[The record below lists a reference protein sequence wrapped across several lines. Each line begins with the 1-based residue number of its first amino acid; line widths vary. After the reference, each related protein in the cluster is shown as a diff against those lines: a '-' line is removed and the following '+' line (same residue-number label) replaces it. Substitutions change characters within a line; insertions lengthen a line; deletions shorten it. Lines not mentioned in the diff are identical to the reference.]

1 MVNNR
6 TGGEICSMTVAPIT
20 GEHHRND
27 HAQIFPLQN
36 GDLLLVW
43 SEYYVRSPSIIGR
56 HPYEEGLSRDDAP
69 CQITGRVSDDGGRTW
84 SGRLTVQENI
94 GRNNVKQPNLL
105 RLPTGEVLFFFTMWD
120 IASQERA
127 VFWKRS
133 DDDCESWSV
142 PEQLTPPGG
151 SYILDAGR
159 IFIHSTGR
167 IILPIYW
174 APELWT
180 AKDKLEAFCYYS
192 DDGGETWGESG
203 NRMAL
208 PGRGAME
215 PTIAERRD
223 GSLLVLLRSTLGRL
237 FEAES
242 KDRGESWSEPR
253 ESALIAPQS
262 EPCLKRIPSTG
273 DFVVIWNHTLP
284 YALTE
289 EGSKVTGHPRNPLT
303 AAISRDDGATWENY
317 RDIENRKTYSS
328 AYSNVFFNGDEA
340 LVTYYHCPEATH
352 GVASVE
358 LKIFPVDWFYSVAE

>member
-1 MVNNR
+1 MANEVS
-6 TGGEICSMTVAPIT
+6 GGEIFSTTVAPIT
-20 GEHHRND
+20 DEHHRND
-27 HAQIFPLQN
+27 HAQIFPLKN

-43 SEYYVRSPSIIGR
+43 SEYYVRSPSIMGR

-69 CQITGRVSDDGGRTW
+69 CQITGRISADGGRTW

-105 RLPTGEVLFFFTMWD
+105 RLQSGDVLFFFTMWD
-120 IASQERA
+120 IAKQERA
-127 VFWKRS
+127 VYWKRS
-133 DDDCESWSV
+133 ADDCESWSKPV
-142 PEQLTPPGG
+142 QFTQPGG

-159 IFIHSTGR
+159 VLIHSSGR

-180 AKDKLEAFCYYS
+180 DKDKLEAFCYYS
-192 DDGGETWGESG
+192 DDGGDTWKESS
-203 NRMAL
+203 NRMHL

-223 GSLLVLLRSTLGRL
+223 GSLMVLLRSTLGRL

-242 KDRGESWSEPR
+242 IDRGETWCEPK

-262 EPCLKRIPSTG
+262 EPCLKRVPSTG
-273 DFVVIWNHTLP
+273 DLIVIWNRTLP

-289 EGSKVTGHPRNPLT
+289 TDSKVTHHPRNPLT
-303 AAISRDDGATWENY
+303 AAISKDDGANWVNY
-317 RDIENRKTYSS
+317 RNIEDRKMYSS
-328 AYSNVFFNGDEA
+328 AYPNLFFNENEA
-340 LVTYYHCPEATH
+340 LVTYYHCPEATR
-352 GVASVE
+352 GVASLE
-358 LKIFPVDWFYSVAE
+358 LKIFEVDWFYADSE